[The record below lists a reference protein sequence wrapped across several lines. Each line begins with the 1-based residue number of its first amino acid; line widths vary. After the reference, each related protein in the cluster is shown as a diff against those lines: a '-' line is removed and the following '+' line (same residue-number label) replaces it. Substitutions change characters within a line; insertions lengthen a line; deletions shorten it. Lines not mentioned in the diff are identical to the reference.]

1 MTTQPKPRR
10 GSRQSSSPYTHEP
23 KPQQERED
31 GRLPEYNHNGHAVTP
46 GIKPNG
52 ESGRRGVHPL
62 HFFKICWASSCT
74 ASKWVNVLW
83 PFVPAAIA
91 LEQLWIFIL
100 AYVAMV
106 PSANLIGFAGQE
118 LARKL
123 PTVLGVVLET
133 TLGSLVE
140 MILFVV
146 LLVNQRENG
155 VPIVQAAILGS
166 ILANLLLCMGLCFFF
181 GGLRRHEQTFHDVV
195 SDTGSNL
202 MLVAGFAL
210 VIPVTY
216 ANALAGRQNLTEEI
230 LRMEVV
236 KISRATAIILLIAFA
251 VYTFFQMKS
260 HHGLYDDILEEDEQN
275 DADRHRDLA
284 KAKLTLT
291 ESILALAIAITF
303 VSMMAVFL
311 VQNIEYMKNN
321 RNLSDAFL
329 GLILVPL
336 VEKAAEH
343 ITAID
348 EAWDNQMNF
357 ALSHI
362 LGASIQTALL
372 NTPLAV
378 IVGWGLM
385 FDAVVLILAILVV
398 GQFLRDGKSNYLE
411 GVLCFLVYVSSN
423 TGGVWTKHDLGWRL
437 AELSALNQQSRVAA
451 FYYPNPVEG
460 EESAGSS
467 TSSEGASKFR

>member
-1 MTTQPKPRR
+1 MTTRPKPRR
-10 GSRQSSSPYTHEP
+10 GSRQSTSPSNHEP
-23 KPQQERED
+23 KPALGRED
-31 GRLPEYNHNGHAVTP
+31 GRLPEYNTNGHAVTK

-52 ESGRRGVHPL
+52 ESGRRGIHPL
-62 HFFKICWASSCT
+62 HFLKICWRSSCT

-91 LEQLWIFIL
+91 LHFARPQEHLWIFIL
-100 AYVAMV
+100 SYIAMV
-106 PSANLIGFAGQE
+106 PAANLIGFAGQE

-140 MILFVV
+140 MILFIV
-146 LLVNQRENG
+146 LLKNNG
-155 VPIVQAAILGS
+155 RQGIPIVQAAILGS

-181 GGLRRHEQTFHDVV
+181 GGLRRHEQSFHDVV

-210 VIPVTY
+210 IIPVTY
-216 ANALAGRQNLTEEI
+216 SNALANRTNFTEEQ
-230 LRMEVV
+230 LELDVV
-236 KISRATAIILLIAFA
+236 RISRATAIVLLLAFA

-260 HHGLYDDILEEDEQN
+260 HHGIFDDILEEDEEQ

-284 KAKLTLT
+284 KPKLTLT
-291 ESILALAIAITF
+291 ESVIALALAITF

-311 VQNIEYMKNN
+311 VQNIEWMVEH
-321 RNLSDAFL
+321 RGISDAFL
-329 GLILVPL
+329 GLILIPL

-378 IVGWGLM
+378 IVGWGLKLHM
-385 FDAVVLILAILVV
+385 SLNFEIFEAVVLILAILVV

-411 GVLCFLVYVSSN
+411 GVLCFFVYV
-423 TGGVWTKHDLGWRL
+423 LI
-437 AELSALNQQSRVAA
+437 AVAA
-451 FYYPNPVEG
+451 FYYPGPPRG
-460 EESAGSS
+460 EESGGSS
-467 TSSEGASKFR
+467 SSEAGAAARVRR

>member
-1 MTTQPKPRR
+1 MTTRPEPRR
-10 GSRQSSSPYTHEP
+10 GSRQSTSPYTHEP

-31 GRLPEYNHNGHAVTP
+31 GNLPQYNSNGHAVTR
-46 GIKPNG
+46 GIQPNG
-52 ESGRRGVHPL
+52 ESGRRGFHPVHFL
-62 HFFKICWASSCT
+62 RVCWASSCT
-74 ASKWVNVLW
+74 ASKYVNVLW

-91 LEQLWIFIL
+91 LHFARPEERLWIFIL
-100 AYVAMV
+100 SYIAMV

-140 MILFVV
+140 MILFIV
-146 LLVNQRENG
+146 LLVNQRRTG
-155 VPIVQAAILGS
+155 VPVVQAAILGS

-181 GGLRRHEQTFHDVV
+181 GGLRRHEQNFHDVV

-202 MLVAGFAL
+202 MLVAGMAL

-216 ANALAGRQNLTEEI
+216 ANALRGRENLPTEQLE
-230 LRMEVV
+230 MEVV
-236 KISRATAIILLIAFA
+236 KISRATAIVLLLAFA

-260 HHGLYDDILEEDEQN
+260 HHGFYDDILEQDEQN
-275 DADRHRDLA
+275 DVDRHRDLA
-284 KAKLTLT
+284 KPKLTLT
-291 ESILALAIAITF
+291 ESIIALAIAITF

-311 VQNIEYMKNN
+311 VENIDYMRKN
-321 RNLSDAFL
+321 RGLSDSFL

-378 IVGWGLM
+378 IVGWGLGVHMSMNFEM

-411 GVLCFLVYVSSN
+411 GALCFFVYV
-423 TGGVWTKHDLGWRL
+423 LI
-437 AELSALNQQSRVAA
+437 AVAA

-460 EESAGSS
+460 HESAGSS
-467 TSSEGASKFR
+467 VSE

>member
-1 MTTQPKPRR
+1 
-10 GSRQSSSPYTHEP
+10 
-23 KPQQERED
+23 
-31 GRLPEYNHNGHAVTP
+31 
-46 GIKPNG
+46 
-52 ESGRRGVHPL
+52 
-62 HFFKICWASSCT
+62 
-74 ASKWVNVLW
+74 
-83 PFVPAAIA
+83 
-91 LEQLWIFIL
+91 
-100 AYVAMV
+100 MV
-106 PSANLIGFAGQE
+106 PSANLVGFGGQE

-146 LLVNQRENG
+146 LLVKNGPQG

-181 GGLRRHEQTFHDVV
+181 GGLRRHEQTFHDAV
-195 SDTGSNL
+195 SDIGSNL

-216 ANALAGRQNLTEEI
+216 ANALTGRANLGAEKLE
-230 LRMEVV
+230 LEVV
-236 KISRATAIILLIAFA
+236 RISRATAIVLLLAFA
-251 VYTFFQMKS
+251 IYTFFQMKS
-260 HHGLYDDILEEDEQN
+260 HHGLYDDILEGDEER

-284 KAKLTLT
+284 KPKLTLT
-291 ESILALAIAITF
+291 ESIIALALALTF

-311 VQNIEYMKNN
+311 VENIEPMVEHHGV
-321 RNLSDAFL
+321 SDAFV

-343 ITAID
+343 ITAVD
-348 EAWDNQMNF
+348 EAWDDQMNF

-378 IVGWGLM
+378 VVGWGL
-385 FDAVVLILAILVV
+385 VRSILV
-398 GQFLRDGKSNYLE
+398 N
-411 GVLCFLVYVSSN
+411 SN
-423 TGGVWTKHDLGWRL
+423 TTKLVTNEITERPHVTQL
-437 AELSALNQQSRVAA
+437 
-451 FYYPNPVEG
+451 
-460 EESAGSS
+460 
-467 TSSEGASKFR
+467 

>member
-23 KPQQERED
+23 KPRQESGD
-31 GRLPEYNHNGHAVTP
+31 GRLPEYNSNGHAVTR

-52 ESGRRGVHPL
+52 ESGRRGFHPL

-74 ASKWVNVLW
+74 ASKYVNVLW

-91 LEQLWIFIL
+91 LHFARPEERLWIFIL
-100 AYVAMV
+100 AYIAMV

-140 MILFVV
+140 MILFIV
-146 LLVNQRENG
+146 LLVNQGEQG

-166 ILANLLLCMGLCFFF
+166 VLANLLLCMGLCFFF

-216 ANALAGRQNLTEEI
+216 ANALAGRQNLTEEV
-230 LRMEVV
+230 LRSEVV
-236 KISRATAIILLIAFA
+236 KISRATAIVLLIAFA

-260 HHGLYDDILEEDEQN
+260 HHGLYDDILEQDEQN

-291 ESILALAIAITF
+291 ESILALALAITF

-378 IVGWGLM
+378 IVGWGLKIHMSLNFEM

-411 GVLCFLVYVSSN
+411 GVLCFLVYV
-423 TGGVWTKHDLGWRL
+423 LI
-437 AELSALNQQSRVAA
+437 AVAA

-467 TSSEGASKFR
+467 TSSEGAAKFR

>member
-1 MTTQPKPRR
+1 MTTPRR
-10 GSRQSSSPYTHEP
+10 ASQQSTSPYTHEP
-23 KPQQERED
+23 KPQQERVD
-31 GRLPEYNHNGHAVTP
+31 GNLPQYNSNGHVVTR
-46 GIKPNG
+46 GIQPNG
-52 ESGRRGVHPL
+52 ESGRQWFHPY
-62 HFFKICWASSCT
+62 HFLRVCWASSCT
-74 ASKWVNVLW
+74 ASKYVNVLW

-91 LEQLWIFIL
+91 LHFARPEQHLWIFIL
-100 AYVAMV
+100 SYVAMV

-140 MILFVV
+140 MILFIV
-146 LLVNQRENG
+146 LLVNQGAQG
-155 VPIVQAAILGS
+155 VPVVQAAILGS

-181 GGLRRHEQTFHDVV
+181 GGLRRHEQQFHDVV

-202 MLVAGFAL
+202 MLVAGMAL

-216 ANALAGRQNLTEEI
+216 ANALRGRENLSINQLE
-230 LRMEVV
+230 LEVV
-236 KISRATAIILLIAFA
+236 KISRATAIVLVLAFA

-260 HHGLYDDILEEDEQN
+260 HHGFYDDILEQDEQN
-275 DADRHRDLA
+275 DVDRHRDLA
-284 KAKLTLT
+284 KPKLTLT
-291 ESILALAIAITF
+291 ESVIALALAITF

-311 VQNIEYMKNN
+311 VENIDYMIHH
-321 RNLSDAFL
+321 RHISDSFL

-378 IVGWGLM
+378 IVGWGLDIHMSMNFEM

-411 GVLCFLVYVSSN
+411 GALCFFVYV
-423 TGGVWTKHDLGWRL
+423 LI
-437 AELSALNQQSRVAA
+437 AVAA

-460 EESAGSS
+460 HETAGSS
-467 TSSEGASKFR
+467 VSE